1 MAYESERLNELCR
14 QLRAIIGKKAEAL
27 WQFYVS
33 APTPLAQFDAQ
44 NLIEAMALT
53 HLGSG
58 LKIQPILLPP
68 DIGKSNRGEL
78 DLGQVLFNQEILGPA
93 SVSRKELT
101 RHFGIFATTGSGKTN
116 LGYHLCLQFIA
127 QKIPFLV
134 IDWKRSYRA
143 LLALPK
149 AGPLTVFTVG
159 RQARPFPWNPM
170 RPPPGTDPR
179 SWIVIVSEALEK
191 SHVSGQG
198 VADVLIEHFANL
210 SEDREASE
218 GCLNFHDLRNR
229 IEQMRYKGRRQ
240 LWQDSC
246 LRILRTFT
254 YGPAEAAFNS
264 RNPIKI
270 ESLLDRPVILEL
282 DQEMPKPLRTFFSE
296 LILRWIHLY
305 RLGQGETNQLRH
317 VLVLEEVHNLFSRSS
332 MDGQA
337 TGSLE
342 NVFREIRSF
351 GQSLITMTQHPSLLP
366 IYLLGNTNILIF
378 LSLTH
383 EADIIAARQSLFLK
397 RSEEVFLDRLAVGEG
412 IIKVKGRIP
421 PSHIR
426 FPKIDLPLGL
436 IKDEELPNAE

>member
-1 MAYESERLNELCR
+1 MAYDSERLNELCR
-14 QLRAIIGKKAEAL
+14 QLRAIIGSKAEAL

-33 APTPLAQFDAQ
+33 SPTPMAQFDAQ

-58 LKIQPILLPP
+58 LKNQPILLPP
-68 DIGKSNRGEL
+68 DIGKANRGEIN
-78 DLGQVLFNQEILGPA
+78 LGKILFNQMVLGRA
-93 SVSRKELT
+93 SVSRLDLT

-116 LGYHLCLQFIA
+116 LGYHLCLQFIE
-127 QKIPFLV
+127 KRIPFLV
-134 IDWKRSYRA
+134 IDWKRSYRT
-143 LLALPK
+143 LLAFSNTSQ
-149 AGPLTVFTVG
+149 LTVFTVG
-159 RQARPFPWNPM
+159 RMARPFSWNPL
-170 RPPPGTDPR
+170 RPPPGTDSR

-198 VADVLIEHFANL
+198 VADVLIDHFASL
-210 SEDREASE
+210 SQNRDESQ
-218 GCLNFHDLRNR
+218 GCLNFHDLRDR

-246 LRILRTFT
+246 LRILRSFT
-254 YGPAEAAFNS
+254 YGPAEATFNS

-270 ESLLDRPVILEL
+270 ESLLNRPVVLEL

-305 RLGQGETNQLRH
+305 RLGQGETSRLRH
-317 VLVLEEVHNLFSRSS
+317 VLVLEEVHNLFNRST
-332 MDGQA
+332 MDAQA

-351 GQSLITMTQHPSLLP
+351 GQSLVTMTQHPSLLP

-383 EADIIAARQSLFLK
+383 ESDIIAARQSLFLK

-421 PSHIR
+421 SSHIR
-426 FPKIDLPLGL
+426 FPRIDLPLGK
-436 IKDEELPNAE
+436 IKDEALPHAE